1 MFEGRD
7 EILKMA
13 HFRKNKKDMNLLIGA
28 ILLITVMV
36 ILSVAVDAIAG
47 KTTQFSQIEE
57 LTISGVTFSSGNAI
71 IVVVENNGTL
81 TSKITAVWINNE
93 KQTFTTNSTN
103 GIIPPKDYTDISI
116 LYTYSNGTNYNIK
129 MVSERG
135 NIHLFT
141 ATAL

>member
-1 MFEGRD
+1 MKY
-7 EILKMA
+7 KMA
-13 HFRKNKKDMNLLIGA
+13 HFGKNKKDMNLLIGA

-57 LTISGVTFSSGNAI
+57 LTISGVTFSSGNTI
-71 IVVVENNGTL
+71 IVVVENDGTVP
-81 TSKITAVWINNE
+81 SKITAVWINNE
-93 KQTFTTNSTN
+93 QQTFTTNSAN
-103 GIIPPKDYTDISI
+103 GIIPPKDCTDISI
-116 LYTYSNGTNYNIK
+116 LYAYSNGTNYNIK

-135 NIHLFT
+135 NIHLFA